1 MIPKERIFV
10 KGDVM
15 TKYQVA
21 QFKRAIKKE
30 ISKENKSPQVKNH
43 VISKGSL
50 PDYIAK
56 NPWY

>member
-1 MIPKERIFV
+1 
-10 KGDVM
+10 M

-21 QFKRAIKKE
+21 QFKRAIKRE
-30 ISKENKSPQVKNH
+30 ISKENKSPKVKNH
-43 VISKGSL
+43 VINRGSL